1 MLFLTVV
8 TGGRFAGLLA
18 AYFYF
23 VRDFALPR
31 NCRSFCFNSLFFFL
45 CIYGSLQRNHSVLR
59 DDLNVVCVSGKRF
72 VFHNRAT
79 NLPGEFTIRTV
90 FLLLIRSRFGFA
102 PIALVDFGVVWGLL
116 VLLSFGFL
124 RPD

>member
-1 MLFLTVV
+1 
-8 TGGRFAGLLA
+8 
-18 AYFYF
+18 
-23 VRDFALPR
+23 
-31 NCRSFCFNSLFFFL
+31 
-45 CIYGSLQRNHSVLR
+45 
-59 DDLNVVCVSGKRF
+59 
-72 VFHNRAT
+72 
-79 NLPGEFTIRTV
+79 LPGEFTIRTV